1 MGEYMGNKANHNFFS
16 RAEEKTR
23 TAKMFEFFKR
33 KNEDVSTEEIEG
45 KHAEG
50 VDMVTNAFR
59 ELMDLHQAEKE
70 ENEGMIEKLNECM
83 QEKEEMAER
92 CNQAEAEKADLEAHI
107 AELTDKLEKKDGKY
121 SKLHKKY
128 EALK

>member
-59 ELMDLHQAEKE
+59 ELLDLHQAEKE
-70 ENEGMIEKLNECM
+70 ENESMIEKLNECQ
-83 QEKEEMAER
+83 QEKEDIAAR
-92 CNQAEAEKADLEAHI
+92 CEEIEAGKSELEA
-107 AELTDKLEKKDGKY
+107 
-121 SKLHKKY
+121 
-128 EALK
+128 